1 MVLAGQMFT
10 ASFCVDKLT
19 QQSNNKN
26 CSKNTWESHWGLML
40 WVQKLQANWSNN
52 YSCAV
57 VSETSGEIGW
67 VLTLAI
73 VSILSAAVGA
83 VVMVIILQCR
93 K

>member
-1 MVLAGQMFT
+1 
-10 ASFCVDKLT
+10 
-19 QQSNNKN
+19 
-26 CSKNTWESHWGLML
+26 ML
-40 WVQKLQANWSNN
+40 WVQKLQANWADN
-52 YSCAV
+52 YFCAV
-57 VSETSGEIGW
+57 VSDTSGEIGW

>member
-1 MVLAGQMFT
+1 
-10 ASFCVDKLT
+10 
-19 QQSNNKN
+19 
-26 CSKNTWESHWGLML
+26 ML
-40 WVQKLQANWSNN
+40 WVQKFQVNWTDN
-52 YSCAV
+52 YWCAV